1 MVAMVPLHFFMPI
14 LKITPYP
21 WNLTGIVLLIIG
33 VCLNLVADAAFKRE
47 RTTVKPFEKSSALI
61 VSGVFTLSRHPMY
74 LGMIL
79 ILLGIA
85 ILMGTLSPLIIVALF
100 GILMELVF
108 VETEERM
115 LGEQFGERWLAYRNN
130 VRKWI

>member
-1 MVAMVPLHFFMPI
+1 MVAMVPLHYFIPI

-47 RTTVKPFEKSSALI
+47 RTTVKPFEKSTALI

-115 LGEQFGERWLAYRNN
+115 LVEQFGERWLAYRNN